1 MSLDITLTR
10 DAFGRLVLTTADGV
24 RHEDISP
31 VRAFPLAEPQAH
43 ISLVGSDG
51 RERLWVNHLNDL
63 PTAARQVLE
72 EALAQRECLPVIQRI
87 VSVST
92 FATPSQ
98 WEVETDRGRTT
109 LLLKAEEDIRRL
121 PEPGRLLI
129 ASGHGLHFV
138 VADRFGL
145 DRGSRKLLERFL

>member
-1 MSLDITLTR
+1 MNLDITLTR
-10 DAFGRLVLTTADGV
+10 DAFGRLILTTADGV

-51 RERLWVNHLNDL
+51 HERLWVDHLDRL
-63 PTAARQVLE
+63 PAAARRVLE
-72 EALAQRECLPVIQRI
+72 EELAQRECLPVIRRI
-87 VSVST
+87 LSVST
-92 FATPSQ
+92 LATPSQ

-129 ASGHGLHFV
+129 TSGHGLHFV